1 MRRLGDCFSFF
12 FFFALLVL
20 FFPALARAEAEDPLA
35 DMDIEQLMEVE
46 VVTASRRAEP
56 LTQVA
61 GAVTVLTKE
70 DIFRSGATNIPEALK
85 LVPGVHVSQVD
96 TDKWAV
102 GIRGFNGLLSHKH
115 LVLLDGR
122 PMTSP
127 DMGGVS
133 WGNTIPISLIK
144 RIEVVRGTWTSLWG
158 AESFTGV
165 INIITKTAAE
175 CEGGQSRTL
184 VGTTGAEQIVRFGDQ
199 FGDSADVMGYFSGSY
214 KSGDWVTNRDNGRSS
229 RDWAKTRAGFRSDWE
244 NAYTD
249 ALSLQGNSSH
259 HRLMTEPQVSV
270 VSMLP
275 SPTAPIMGMDNSSG
289 TGPPVWMQGSNF
301 ERHIP
306 GPMRMLEIWK
316 RISMSWM
323 PSCNTPLSRP
333 EFIELPGGWGAAM
346 LGMK

>member
-1 MRRLGDCFSFF
+1 MRRLGDLFF
-12 FFFALLVL
+12 LFLFFALLVL

-133 WGNTIPISLIK
+133 WGNTIPSALSSESKSYGEPGPACGAQSRLQESSILSPRLQQS
-144 RIEVVRGTWTSLWG
+144 VRGGRVGLWSARPGLSKLFDLATSSGIRLMSWD
-158 AESFTGV
+158 T
-165 INIITKTAAE
+165 
-175 CEGGQSRTL
+175 
-184 VGTTGAEQIVRFGDQ
+184 
-199 FGDSADVMGYFSGSY
+199 SAD
-214 KSGDWVTNRDNGRSS
+214 
-229 RDWAKTRAGFRSDWE
+229 
-244 NAYTD
+244 
-249 ALSLQGNSSH
+249 
-259 HRLMTEPQVSV
+259 
-270 VSMLP
+270 
-275 SPTAPIMGMDNSSG
+275 
-289 TGPPVWMQGSNF
+289 
-301 ERHIP
+301 
-306 GPMRMLEIWK
+306 
-316 RISMSWM
+316 RI
-323 PSCNTPLSRP
+323 RVG
-333 EFIELPGGWGAAM
+333 IG
-346 LGMK
+346 